1 VDAFLG
7 RKIVDRMTEHTIAL
21 RHPAGRQIAFK
32 MLLDPEF
39 VSDQYIIEYCNKQ
52 ACYEPEVAWVM
63 MRALRPGD
71 KAVDVGACVG
81 FFTLLASQLVGPT
94 GEVVAVEP
102 GLDNLPKLKANLALN
117 LFPPEHGSGKP
128 ISNVAIVEQPL
139 FARAELVK
147 FYQNSDSS
155 GGHALW
161 DPALW
166 EGNTKTRA
174 ALPHTVNWAA
184 TTLNRITP
192 SPCRLIK
199 LDTEG
204 AEERILQGGNNVLIV
219 QHPPFIVA
227 EINQFGLNQMMC
239 SPDSL
244 RAYMLVHGYDTFV
257 LYPDG
262 AYPEL
267 VPPRKTIVCEHIW
280 NVLFSS
286 VSDVASI
293 WR

>member
-1 VDAFLG
+1 
-7 RKIVDRMTEHTIAL
+7 MTEHPITL
-21 RHPAGRQIAFK
+21 RHPDGRSISFK
-32 MLLDPEF
+32 MELDPEF

-71 KAVDVGACVG
+71 KVVDVGACVG
-81 FFTLLASQLVGPT
+81 FFTLLASQLVGPE
-94 GEVVAVEP
+94 GEVVSVEP

-117 LFPPEHGSGKP
+117 LFPPDHGSALKR
-128 ISNVAIVEQPL
+128 SNVSIVEQPL
-139 FARAELVK
+139 FARAEQVK
-147 FYQNSDSS
+147 FWHNQDSS

-161 DPALW
+161 DPGLW
-166 EGNTKTRA
+166 EGNPKTRA
-174 ALPHTVNWAA
+174 SSSLDPWMAQDA
-184 TTLNRITP
+184 TTLNRISP
-192 SPCRLIK
+192 SPLRLIK
-199 LDTEG
+199 IDTEG
-204 AEERILQGGNNVLIV
+204 AEERILQGGNNVLAV

-227 EINQFGLNQMMC
+227 EVNPFGLQQMMC

-244 RAYMLVHGYDTFV
+244 RAYMRVQGYDTFM

-267 VPPRKTIVCEHIW
+267 VPPRKTVVIDHVW

-286 VSDVASI
+286 TSDVASI

>member
-1 VDAFLG
+1 
-7 RKIVDRMTEHTIAL
+7 MTEQTISL
-21 RHPAGRQIAFK
+21 RNPAGAGQAVTFK
-32 MLLDPEF
+32 MDLDPDF
-39 VSDQYIIEYCNKQ
+39 VSDQYIIDCCSKQ

-71 KAVDVGACVG
+71 KVVDVGACVG

-102 GLDNLPKLKANLALN
+102 GLDNLPKLKANIALN
-117 LFPPEHGSGKP
+117 LFPPEHGSGKLVP
-128 ISNVAIVEQPL
+128 NITIVEQPL
-139 FARAELVK
+139 FARAETIR
-147 FYQNSDSS
+147 FYINADSS

-161 DPALW
+161 DPHLW

-174 ALPHTVNWAA
+174 KIMERGEPDWQSRIS

-199 LDTEG
+199 LDVEG
-204 AEERILQGGNNVLIV
+204 AEERVLQGGNNVLAV
-219 QHPPFIVA
+219 QHPPFIIA
-227 EINQFGLNQMMC
+227 EMNQFGLQQMMC

-244 RAYMLVHGYDTFV
+244 RAYMRVHGYDTFM

-262 AYPEL
+262 GYPEL
-267 VPPRKTIVCEHIW
+267 VPPRKTIVLEHIW

-286 VSDVASI
+286 PSDVASI

>member
-1 VDAFLG
+1 
-7 RKIVDRMTEHTIAL
+7 MTEQIISL
-21 RHPAGRQIAFK
+21 RHPDGRQISFK
-32 MLLDPEF
+32 MDLDPGF
-39 VSDQYIIEYCNKQ
+39 VSDQYIIDYCNKQ

-71 KAVDVGACVG
+71 KVVDVGACVG

-102 GLDNLPKLKANLALN
+102 GLDNLPKLKANIALN
-117 LFPPEHGSGKP
+117 LFPTEHGSGKP
-128 ISNVAIVEQPL
+128 ISNVSIVEQPL
-139 FARAELVK
+139 FARAESVL
-147 FYQNSDSS
+147 FYYNQDSS

-161 DPALW
+161 PPENWL
-166 EGNTKTRA
+166 ENVKTKA
-174 ALPHTVNWAA
+174 ATVTTGMDA

-199 LDTEG
+199 IDVEG
-204 AEERILQGGNNVLIV
+204 AEERVLQGGNNVLAV
-219 QHPPFIVA
+219 QHPPFIIA
-227 EINQFGLNQMMC
+227 EVNQFGLQQMMC

-244 RAYMLVHGYDTFV
+244 RAYMRVQGYDTFM

-267 VPPRKTIVCEHIW
+267 VPPRKTIVLEHIW

-293 WR
+293 WSR

>member
-1 VDAFLG
+1 M
-7 RKIVDRMTEHTIAL
+7 MTEQTISL
-21 RHPAGRQIAFK
+21 RPARAGQAPVSFK
-32 MLLDPEF
+32 MDLDPDF
-39 VSDQYIIEYCNKQ
+39 VSDQYIIDYCNKQ

-71 KAVDVGACVG
+71 KMVDVGACVG
-81 FFTLLASQLVGPT
+81 FFTLLAAQLVAPNGR
-94 GEVVAVEP
+94 VVSVEP
-102 GLDNLPKLKANLALN
+102 SADNLERLKKNMELN
-117 LFPPEHGSGKP
+117 LSKERAS
-128 ISNVAIVEQPL
+128 ILLVEQPL
-139 FARAELVK
+139 FARAEPVF
-147 FYQNSDSS
+147 FYHNYDSS

-166 EGNTKTRA
+166 EGNIKTKDRRDTIV
-174 ALPHTVNWAA
+174 PINA
-184 TTLNRITP
+184 TTLNRIAP

-199 LDTEG
+199 IDTEG
-204 AEERILQGGNNVLIV
+204 AEERILQGANNVLAV

-227 EINQFGLNQMMC
+227 EINQFGLQQMMC

-244 RAYMLVHGYDTFV
+244 RAYMRVYGYDTFM

-267 VPPRKTIVCEHIW
+267 VPPRKTIVAEHIW

-286 VSDVASI
+286 TSDVASI
-293 WR
+293 WSR

>member
-1 VDAFLG
+1 MSV
-7 RKIVDRMTEHTIAL
+7 EQTISL
-21 RHPAGRQIAFK
+21 RSPHGSVVSFK
-32 MLLDPEF
+32 MLHDPDF
-39 VSDQYIIEYCNKQ
+39 VSDQYIIDCCSKQ

-71 KAVDVGACVG
+71 KMVDVGACVG

-102 GLDNLPKLKANLALN
+102 GNDNLAKLKQNLALN
-117 LFPPEHGSGKP
+117 PLPAAHGSAKP
-128 ISNVAIVEQPL
+128 VSNVSIVEQPL
-139 FARAELVK
+139 FARAERVK
-147 FYQNSDSS
+147 FWHNTDSS

-161 DPALW
+161 NPALW
-166 EGNTKTRA
+166 EGNTKTQELRKDPSKPFIY
-174 ALPHTVNWAA
+174 LMNS
-184 TTLNRITP
+184 TTLNRISP
-192 SPCRLIK
+192 SPLRLIK
-199 LDTEG
+199 IDTEG
-204 AEERILQGGNNVLIV
+204 AEERVLQGGNNVLAV
-219 QHPPFIVA
+219 QHPPFIIA
-227 EINQFGLNQMMC
+227 EMNQFGLQQMMC

-244 RAYMLVHGYDTFV
+244 RAYMRVHGYDTFM

-262 AYPEL
+262 GYPEL
-267 VPPRKTIVCEHIW
+267 VPPRKTIVLEHIW